1 MSIELV
7 MTKSS
12 LDFWIHEPHCSGSF
26 LLFDTSI
33 MYSMNKNKTPSSVLV
48 FP

>member
-12 LDFWIHEPHCSGSF
+12 LDFWINEPHCSGSF
-26 LLFDTSI
+26 LLLT
-33 MYSMNKNKTPSSVLV
+33 L
-48 FP
+48 